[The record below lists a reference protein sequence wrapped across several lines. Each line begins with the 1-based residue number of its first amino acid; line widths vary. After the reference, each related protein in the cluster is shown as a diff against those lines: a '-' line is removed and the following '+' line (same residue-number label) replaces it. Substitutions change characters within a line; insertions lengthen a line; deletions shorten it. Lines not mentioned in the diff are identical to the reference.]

1 MNTTHLLIIA
11 LDSEVPDDV
20 PEAEVLV
27 VAPALNSWLRRW
39 VSDEDAARSRA
50 EQRAAALV
58 DKLARRGIHAEGRV
72 GDADPVQAIADA
84 LVTFPA
90 DEIVISAAPKDAAPR
105 LEKLASRARRRFAAP
120 ISRSTESLPLAA

>member
-1 MNTTHLLIIA
+1 MTTRHLLIIA

-20 PEAEVLV
+20 PDAEVLV

-39 VSDEDAARSRA
+39 ASDEDAARSRA

-58 DKLARRGIHAEGRV
+58 DSLARRGIRAEGRI
-72 GDADPVQAIADA
+72 GDADPMQAIADA

-90 DEIVISAAPKDAAPR
+90 DEIVIASAPKATPR
-105 LEKLASRARRRFAAP
+105 LDKLASKARRRFAMP
-120 ISRSTESLPLAA
+120 ISPATDPLPLAA